1 MFDRFGEYL
10 KSLLIFSQG
19 SMDDDNPGRR
29 KEAEKIV
36 IGLIGKD
43 RVRVWQYFQGW
54 GPSGPD

>member
-1 MFDRFGEYL
+1 
-10 KSLLIFSQG
+10 LIFSQG

-54 GPSGPD
+54 GPSGPE